1 MPQDV
6 TKQVKKER
14 VCVRERDIAR
24 RLQPDRFKMMLW
36 RATTLM
42 RIEIHFSTVFILLLK
57 WERKRVID
65 CVCVCVIKSGERRGE
80 REKECVCVYERKGED
95 FLLDQRRL
103 KVSQLSHDCST
114 LKTV

>member
-1 MPQDV
+1 
-6 TKQVKKER
+6 
-14 VCVRERDIAR
+14 
-24 RLQPDRFKMMLW
+24 
-36 RATTLM
+36 M
-42 RIEIHFSTVFILLLK
+42 R
-57 WERKRVID
+57 D

-103 KVSQLSHDCST
+103 KVSQLSNDCST